1 MVGRNKWAAR
11 FFIIAALIALG
22 AFASRQ
28 LWNIS
33 DLDLMNRDR
42 LSVLYLSW
50 DEAGQIQLFKTQ
62 VDGKIKQLTAETAVI
77 LHYAPSPN
85 GKLIAY
91 TTGDTIW
98 LMDENGRH
106 LDAILACPNPPCD
119 QLIWHPD
126 NRRLLYE
133 QKNQLWWLDTT
144 AGETAP
150 LQENSTGSS
159 RSSSRSSSRGP
170 SRAARFSADGQW
182 VSFVVSPDAGIEFY
196 NFADGRH
203 FQIASVL
210 GAPAIWHPTEP
221 TFLYRDQR
229 LVAFHGSNDDDH
241 QGHSHDYA
249 LAEAL
254 YQASVAAPS
263 GLLVS
268 DDSLVDDASPAW
280 SPDGEWIVFGRKP
293 PRTAAGRQ
301 LWLARPD
308 GSEAKALTDEPL
320 IHHGLPQWSE
330 DGRFILYQRYDTT
343 DPTTP
348 PGIWLLE
355 LETGQTKEIIAAG
368 FQPAWL
374 P

>member
-1 MVGRNKWAAR
+1 MNWKKGLVSLILVLAVGMAVLIPFLINRANALTILYLGWDAAGR
-11 FFIIAALIALG
+11 VQLYRTDEN
-22 AFASRQ
+22 ASSPRQ
-28 LWNIS
+28 LT
-33 DLDLMNRDR
+33 
-42 LSVLYLSW
+42 
-50 DEAGQIQLFKTQ
+50 EEKT
-62 VDGKIKQLTAETAVI
+62 DI

-98 LMDENGRH
+98 LMAANGRH
-106 LDAILACPNPPCD
+106 LDAILNCPNPPCN
-119 QLIWHPD
+119 QLVWHPD

-133 QKNQLWWLDTT
+133 QQSQLWWLDTT
-144 AGETAP
+144 AGETVP
-150 LQENSTGSS
+150 LQENSN
-159 RSSSRSSSRGP
+159 GP
-170 SRAARFSADGQW
+170 SRTARFSADGQW

-203 FQIASVL
+203 FQIVSSL
-210 GAPAIWHPTEP
+210 GAPAIWHPTDP

-229 LVAFHGSNDDDH
+229 LVAFHGSDDDDH

-263 GLLVS
+263 GILVS
-268 DDSLVDDASPAW
+268 DDGVVDDAAPAW
-280 SPDGEWIVFGRKP
+280 SPDGQWIVFGRRP

-320 IHHGLPQWSE
+320 IHHGVPQWSE

-343 DPTTP
+343 DPATL

-355 LETGQTKEIIAAG
+355 LETGRTKGIAAAG